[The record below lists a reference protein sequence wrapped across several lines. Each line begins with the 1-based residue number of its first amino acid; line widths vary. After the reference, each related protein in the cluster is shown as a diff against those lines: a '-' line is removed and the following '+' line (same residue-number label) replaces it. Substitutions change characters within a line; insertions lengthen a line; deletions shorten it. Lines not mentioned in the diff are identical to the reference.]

1 MGILSYAKLF
11 APFFFLAKMIKATLA
26 TVAIAALAP
35 VGAIAGPYVN
45 VETNAGWTGSEYG
58 GAATDLHVG
67 YEGTAGAASYYIQGG
82 PQVQL
87 PNGGDSET
95 VFSAKAGGGVGL
107 TEKLSAY
114 GEVSLVTAGKTDQN
128 GYGGKLGLKYS
139 F

>member
-1 MGILSYAKLF
+1 MGILNYATSVVLF
-11 APFFFLAKMIKATLA
+11 FLLAKMIKTTLA

-45 VETNAGWTGSEYG
+45 IETNAGWTGSQYG
-58 GAATDLHVG
+58 GAATDIHLG

-95 VFSAKAGGGVGL
+95 VFSGKAGAGFGL
-107 TEKLSAY
+107 TEKLNAY
-114 GEVSLVTAGKTDQN
+114 GEVSVVTAGDTDQN
-128 GYGGKLGLKYS
+128 GYGGKVGVKYN

>member
-1 MGILSYAKLF
+1 
-11 APFFFLAKMIKATLA
+11 MIKATLA

-58 GAATDLHVG
+58 GAATDLHIG

-95 VFSAKAGGGVGL
+95 VFSAKAGGGIPL

-114 GEVSLVTAGKTDQN
+114 GEVSLVTAGQTDQN
-128 GYGGKLGLKYS
+128 GYGGKLGVKYS